1 MRVLIAE
8 DDPTSLLL
16 LTRLLEPYGQPMTAP
31 DGAQAIAAFRLAL
44 DEDRPFDLV
53 CLDVMMPGMD
63 GHEVLAA
70 IREAEGQS
78 GLLIGRGVRILM
90 TTALGDSENVMKAY
104 RGRCDAY
111 LMKPIDRAKLI
122 QHLESFGLV

>member
-1 MRVLIAE
+1 LRALIAE

-16 LTRLLEPYGQPMTAP
+16 LKKLLEPYGPPVTAP
-31 DGAQAIAAFRLAL
+31 DGAQAIAAFEQAL
-44 DEDRPFDLV
+44 EEDRPFDLV

-70 IREAEGQS
+70 IRAAES
-78 GLLIGRGVRILM
+78 NRGLLIGRGVRILM

-111 LMKPIDRAKLI
+111 LVKPIDRDKLVK
-122 QHLESFGLV
+122 HLESFGLV